1 MGKQDMKK
9 IGVVGTGIMGA
20 GIAANYLKAGH
31 EVFVWNRNPNKLK
44 PLIDGG
50 AVAVAT
56 PKEVAKKAEMVFE
69 VTATDESSR
78 AAWLGADGILEG
90 ALPTTIL
97 ISCGTLS
104 VEWVEEL
111 AGVTREKA
119 ITYFDMPLT
128 GSRAGAESGAL
139 VMLVGG
145 DEGRLNEIRHELEPI
160 SQEVI
165 YFGSAGAGTRY
176 KLLLN
181 ALQAIH
187 VLALGEVL
195 KIAKEKGMD
204 VAKVGSAL
212 AERPGGTATKLA
224 WRDYQKAPERVN
236 FSIQWIA
243 KDLAYA
249 KKFANGE
256 QTPLLDDALAKL
268 EEAIA
273 KGLGEEDWTRANKL

>member
-1 MGKQDMKK
+1 MKK
-9 IGVVGTGIMGA
+9 IGVIGTGIMGA
-20 GIAANYLKAGH
+20 GIATNYLKAGY
-31 EVFVWNRNPNKLK
+31 EVFVWNRNPKKLK
-44 PLIDGG
+44 PLIDAG
-50 AVAVAT
+50 AVSLTT
-56 PKEVAKKAEMVFE
+56 PKEVAEKSDFVFE

-78 AAWLGADGILEG
+78 SVWLGKDGILEG
-90 ALPTTIL
+90 TSTESVL

-111 AGVTREKA
+111 ADVIKQKA
-119 ITYFDMPLT
+119 MTYFDMPLT
-128 GSRAGAESGAL
+128 GSRAGAEGGSL

-145 DEGRLNEIRHELEPI
+145 DEKKLNDIRKDLEPI

-165 YFGSAGAGTRY
+165 YFGATGAGTRY

-181 ALQAIH
+181 TLQAIH

-204 VAKVGSAL
+204 VEKVGSAL

-224 WRDYQKAPERVN
+224 WRDYQNAPDVVN

-249 KKFANGE
+249 KKFASGE
-256 QTPLLDDALAKL
+256 KTPLLDDALAKL
-268 EEAIA
+268 QEAIG
-273 KGLGEEDWTRANKL
+273 KGLGEEDWTRANKF